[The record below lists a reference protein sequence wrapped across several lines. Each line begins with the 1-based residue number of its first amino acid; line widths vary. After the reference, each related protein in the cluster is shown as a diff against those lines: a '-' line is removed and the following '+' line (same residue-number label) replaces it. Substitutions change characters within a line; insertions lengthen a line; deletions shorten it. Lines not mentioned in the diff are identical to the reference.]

1 MKNRKALIIVDA
13 QNDFMPGGA
22 LAVPEGDRIIS
33 VINSLL
39 PKFDLIIFTKDWH
52 PYNHKS
58 FASQHEGKEI
68 YDSVDLNGL
77 SQVLWPDHCIQD
89 TPGADLHPGIDFGK
103 INGDFYFFKKG
114 MDPEVDSYSGF
125 YDNGRKNSTGLKEF
139 LDERG
144 VAEVY
149 VVGLALDYC
158 VSYTAIDAA
167 MVGFKTAVI
176 EDGTRSISPDINEV
190 LQNFHEAGVSFIE
203 SWELEMYNLVK

>member
-1 MKNRKALIIVDA
+1 MKNRKALIVVDV

-22 LAVPEGDRIIS
+22 LAVSGGDEIIP

-52 PYNHKS
+52 PQDHKS
-58 FASQHEGKEI
+58 FASQHEGK
-68 YDSVDLNGL
+68 SVFDQIDLNGL
-77 SQVLWPDHCIQD
+77 DQVLWPDHCVQD
-89 TPGADLHPGIDFGK
+89 TPGADLHSGIDFDK

-114 MDPEVDSYSGF
+114 MDSEVDSYSGF
-125 YDNGRKNSTGLKEF
+125 YDNGRKNSTCLKEF
-139 LDERG
+139 LEERE

-167 MVGFKTAVI
+167 MEGFKTAVI
-176 EDGTRSISPDINEV
+176 EDGTRSINPDINEV
-190 LQNFHEAGVSFIE
+190 LQNFHEAGVAFVE
-203 SWELEMYNLVK
+203 SWELEMYNLIK